1 MRYAHGQMAA
11 SALMN
16 VMIAAARKAG
26 RGLARDFGEIEQL
39 QVSVKGP
46 GNFVTAAD
54 HRSEDT
60 IYKELSRA
68 RPGYGFL
75 MEERGLVAGPD
86 KTHRWIV
93 DPLDGTTNFLHG
105 IPLFSIAIGLE
116 RDAEMVCGLVYNPIL
131 DELYTA
137 EKGQGAFVNGR
148 RLRVAARKNLADA
161 VISTGTPHRGRPGHA
176 RYLSECKVLM
186 EQVSGIRRTGS
197 AAIDLAW
204 VAAGRFDGYFEH
216 GLHPWDIAAGTLL
229 VREAGGYATD
239 VDNGHAMLETGSIVA
254 GNQAVH
260 KALLE
265 VLAGVRRGPA
275 AAEGATGG

>member
-11 SALMN
+11 SALLN

-54 HRSEDT
+54 HRSEET
-60 IYKELSRA
+60 IFRELSKA

-105 IPLFSIAIGLE
+105 IPLFCISIGLE
-116 RDAEMVCGLVYNPIL
+116 REGEMVCGVVYNPIL

-137 EKGQGAFVNGR
+137 EKGQGAFINSR
-148 RLRVAARKNLADA
+148 RLRVAARKTLADA
-161 VISTGTPHRGRPGHA
+161 VISTGIPHRGRSGHQKF
-176 RYLSECKVLM
+176 LSECKALM
-186 EQVSGIRRTGS
+186 ESVSGLRRTGS

-204 VAAGRFDGYFEH
+204 VASGRFDGYFEH
-216 GLHPWDIAAGTLL
+216 GLQPWDIAAGILL

-239 VDNGHAMLETGSIVA
+239 VDNGHTMFDTGSIVA

-265 VLAGVRRGPA
+265 ILGGSRREPA
-275 AAEGATGG
+275 AAASPATG